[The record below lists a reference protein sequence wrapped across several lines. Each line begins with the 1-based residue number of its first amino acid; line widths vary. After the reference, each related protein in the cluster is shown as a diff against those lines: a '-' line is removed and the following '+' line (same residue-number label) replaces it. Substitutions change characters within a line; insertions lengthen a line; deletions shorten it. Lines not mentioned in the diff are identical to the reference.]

1 MTNPIS
7 KPTILIVDDSRVN
20 VMLMKEILSQYHI
33 VTASKGLD
41 AIEQAQTDPIPN
53 LILLDIMMPGID
65 GYEVCRRLKQNPNTK
80 DIPVVFITAQ
90 TEAGYIIKGFDAGA
104 VDYIPKPFKI
114 PELQARVKSQIT
126 IKQAKDQNE
135 RLRRR
140 IEEMNKQLTD
150 SINYAEKIQLA
161 GFPKKEYLRQ
171 VMPEH
176 FILFKPRDI
185 VSGDFYWAHK
195 LGTKL
200 VVVAVDCT
208 GHGVPGAIMS
218 VFGIT
223 FLRTIVEVQ
232 QETDPALILNKM
244 RKDVIEALQQTEES
258 EVKDGMDMSVV
269 TIDYGTYT
277 LEYAGA
283 LISAYLIRDNQM
295 TVLSAN
301 RMSVSYN
308 AESSPFTKQ
317 TVALEKG
324 DCVYQFSDGFASQF
338 GGKNNKKLK
347 QSGLK
352 KLLVSHAMLPMSEQ
366 LDAYQHFFNAWK
378 GPNDQVD
385 DVLLIGMR
393 F

>member
-1 MTNPIS
+1 
-7 KPTILIVDDSRVN
+7 
-20 VMLMKEILSQYHI
+20 MKEILSQYHI
-33 VTASKGLD
+33 VTANKGVD
-41 AIEQAQTDPIPN
+41 AIELAQTDPVPD

-65 GYEVCRRLKQNPNTK
+65 GYEVCRRLKSNPNTK

-90 TEAGYIIKGFDAGA
+90 TDADYILKGFETGA

-135 RLRRR
+135 RLRHR

-161 GFPKKEYLRQ
+161 GLPKKEYLQ
-171 VMPEH
+171 KVMPEH
-176 FILFKPRDI
+176 FIMLKPRDI

-195 LGTKL
+195 VGNKL

-223 FLRTIVEVQ
+223 FLRSIIEIGH
-232 QETDPALILNKM
+232 EINPALILNQM
-244 RKDVIEALQQTEES
+244 RRHVIEALQQTEES
-258 EVKDGMDMSVV
+258 EIKDGMDMSVI
-269 TIDYGTYT
+269 TIDYGTYSM
-277 LEYAGA
+277 EYAGA
-283 LISAYLIRDNQM
+283 FRPVYVVRDNELL
-295 TVLSAN
+295 VLN
-301 RMSVSYN
+301 GDRMSVSFSEN
-308 AESSPFTKQ
+308 SKPFSLQMFPLQKN
-317 TVALEKG
+317 
-324 DCVYQFSDGFASQF
+324 DCVYQCSDGFASQF

-347 QSGLK
+347 LTGLK
-352 KLLVSHAMLPMSEQ
+352 KLLLRYAALPMDQQ
-366 LDAYQHFFNAWK
+366 LDAFEQFFEEWK
-378 GPNDQVD
+378 GDNDQID
-385 DVLLIGMR
+385 DVLMIGMR